1 MNGWKVMTTAMKPT
15 YNTNDI
21 TEKLMAAQPVKKF
34 PKVHQRAHNG
44 TGPHPEPDESC
55 PQP

>member
-1 MNGWKVMTTAMKPT
+1 MITAVKLMC
-15 YNTNDI
+15 NTNDT
-21 TEKLMAAQPVKKF
+21 TEKLVAAQPVKKF
-34 PKVHQRAHNG
+34 PKVHHRAQNG